1 MTAMCRQELTSESD
15 SPKLLKQLIAEKHTF
30 PSLVA
35 QMALPNPSKWN
46 IKREDDAVAMIPQM
60 AAFKAIEDVSS
71 SPLAAEIAIVLE
83 EK

>member
-1 MTAMCRQELTSESD
+1 
-15 SPKLLKQLIAEKHTF
+15 
-30 PSLVA
+30 
-35 QMALPNPSKWN
+35 
-46 IKREDDAVAMIPQM
+46 MIPQM